1 MLCDNCGKNE
11 VEVLIRQV
19 IDEEVRNLSLCR
31 SCAEKMGFISPLI
44 PSITISFS
52 IGESAPKHDGAPKQK
67 KIRKVQPRRREQS
80 LDAMCCPTCGLDF
93 MSFRGTGILGCPV
106 CYETFRGPLGVY
118 LHKTQGAESHWIA
131 SDAFREIGVASLGVN
146 DQMGILAK
154 KEETRGNIT
163 RLKRELSE
171 AISRED
177 YERAAQLRDILAP
190 IVGSMDKKND

>member
-19 IDEEVRNLSLCR
+19 IDEEVKNLSLCR

-52 IGESAPKHDGAPKQK
+52 IGESPPKQR
-67 KIRKVQPRRREQS
+67 KIRKTQTKRREQS
-80 LDAMCCPTCGLDF
+80 LESMCCPTCGSNF
-93 MSFRGTGILGCPV
+93 SSFRETGILGCPD
-106 CYETFRGPLGVY
+106 CYEAFRAPLGIF
-118 LHKTQGAESHWIA
+118 LHKTQGAESHWVA
-131 SDAFREIGVASLGVN
+131 SDAFSEIGVTDGN
-146 DQMGILAK
+146 HQMNIVVE
-154 KEETRGNIT
+154 KEETKGNIT
-163 RLKRELSE
+163 RLRLEMNE

-190 IVGSMDKKND
+190 LVGSMDKKND

>member
-19 IDEEVRNLSLCR
+19 IDEEVKNLSLCR

-52 IGESAPKHDGAPKQK
+52 IGESPPKQ
-67 KIRKVQPRRREQS
+67 RKVRKIPTRRREQPFES
-80 LDAMCCPTCGLDF
+80 VRCPTCGSDF
-93 MSFRGTGILGCPV
+93 SSFRETGILGCPD
-106 CYETFRGPLGVY
+106 CYESFRVPVGIY
-118 LHKTQGAESHWIA
+118 LHRTQGAESHWVA
-131 SDAFREIGVASLGVN
+131 SDAFNEIGVTDGTN
-146 DQMGILAK
+146 RQMNIVVE
-154 KEETRGNIT
+154 KEAAMGNIAK
-163 RLKRELSE
+163 LKLELNE

-190 IVGSMDKKND
+190 LVGDMDRKND